1 MQKAKKQIPLYKIRS
16 FGENFTATFDFIRS
30 NFKLWFKGCI
40 YLLLPLSLVQAFLL
54 NGFFSFIF
62 EIGLNAGYGAG
73 MPYSSIIRTVVY
85 YLLYFIFMMLG
96 ALVLSSFCYAMVK
109 HYSDN
114 DGQMEGIG
122 LRELKPFIIG
132 AAKRSLALGALFF
145 GVTILITIL
154 LVLAVY
160 IAPTLL
166 MLISI
171 MMIGLIVFLV
181 PLSISLPIY
190 IFEDEISL
198 IDSIKRSFKLGFNHF
213 GLILGFII
221 VMSMVSSIIQST
233 VMMPWYIMILVK
245 TFLLVDDP
253 TNSVVGSPLYS
264 FGVYL
269 LAIVQSLG
277 TYMSM
282 ALPTIGQAYVYGS
295 IVEKDEKRSVE
306 KDIEHFEEMSQVDNE
321 FDNFENL

>member
-1 MQKAKKQIPLYKIRS
+1 
-16 FGENFTATFDFIRS
+16 
-30 NFKLWFKGCI
+30 
-40 YLLLPLSLVQAFLL
+40 
-54 NGFFSFIF
+54 
-62 EIGLNAGYGAG
+62 
-73 MPYSSIIRTVVY
+73 
-85 YLLYFIFMMLG
+85 
-96 ALVLSSFCYAMVK
+96 
-109 HYSDN
+109 
-114 DGQMEGIG
+114 
-122 LRELKPFIIG
+122 
-132 AAKRSLALGALFF
+132 
-145 GVTILITIL
+145 
-154 LVLAVY
+154 
-160 IAPTLL
+160 

-190 IFEDEISL
+190 IFEDETSL